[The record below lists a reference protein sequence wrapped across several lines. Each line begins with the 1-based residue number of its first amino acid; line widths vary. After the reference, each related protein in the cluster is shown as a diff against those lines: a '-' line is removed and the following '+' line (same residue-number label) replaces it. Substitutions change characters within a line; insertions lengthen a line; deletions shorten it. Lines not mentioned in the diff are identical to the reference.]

1 MKKIIIILATIFAVN
16 IFGGFSSTEAATA
29 IGKSPANISNPAQA
43 KLMARR
49 AAQVIA
55 IKNNGGKVP
64 QVISEDWNPATG
76 EYTIQY

>member
-1 MKKIIIILATIFAVN
+1 MKKLIIMMTIIFSVANFHTAEAT
-16 IFGGFSSTEAATA
+16 TA
-29 IGKSPANISNPAQA
+29 IGKAPTNISNPVQA

-55 IKNNGGKVP
+55 IKNNGGQVP
-64 QVISEDWNPATG
+64 KIISEDWNPSTG